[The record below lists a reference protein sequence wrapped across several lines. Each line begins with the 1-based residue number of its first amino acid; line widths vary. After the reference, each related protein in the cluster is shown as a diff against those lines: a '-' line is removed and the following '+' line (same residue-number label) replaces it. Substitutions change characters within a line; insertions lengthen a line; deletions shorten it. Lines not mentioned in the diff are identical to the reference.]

1 MTSNRHA
8 NDRREFLKNLRQ
20 SRRFL
25 DRPVPQDIVDDLIA
39 AARTV
44 RDGEDPAS
52 WQFLVIDD
60 LATKQALS
68 GVGAFTEF
76 LANVA
81 VAIVVVVNGDGTP
94 SKANVEGRIADRIML
109 AAGHHGL
116 GGGSGWF
123 GADDAQARAR
133 DILGLPGHRQVLV
146 VVGVGYV
153 DESAPGEESS
163 SLQRV
168 RKSLD
173 DLAGNR
179 KPRDRNS

>member
-1 MTSNRHA
+1 MRRESIRPAPVRAQRGATVMTSNRHA

-76 LANVA
+76 PVSYTHL
-81 VAIVVVVNGDGTP
+81 
-94 SKANVEGRIADRIML
+94 
-109 AAGHHGL
+109 
-116 GGGSGWF
+116 
-123 GADDAQARAR
+123 RAHET
-133 DILGLPGHRQVLV
+133 DSYLV
-146 VVGVGYV
+146 
-153 DESAPGEESS
+153 
-163 SLQRV
+163 
-168 RKSLD
+168 
-173 DLAGNR
+173 
-179 KPRDRNS
+179 